1 MSNGSYQFQWDG
13 TTVLPGVQKDR
24 SGNNDLKWEE
34 TKQLNFGID
43 AAFFDNRLGLTL
55 DYFQK
60 KTTGMLIQK
69 PYIGVIGEGGYNGT
83 MLPVW
88 IIAVWK
94 QPLLG
99 EMK

>member
-1 MSNGSYQFQWDG
+1 MSNGSYNFNGDG
-13 TTVLPGVQKDR
+13 ATVVPGVQKDR

-69 PYIGVIGEGGYNGT
+69 PYIGVIGEGGYKWYNAASMDNSGG
-83 MLPVW
+83 
-88 IIAVWK
+88 K

-99 EMK
+99 GMK